1 MNTFIH
7 EIGVIDNNHVKHPV
21 KFKRGLNV
29 VTGKSSTGKS
39 ALIEICDFC
48 LGSSENTI
56 PVGVIT
62 KCAELYYMVLSI
74 KQQIIVVARKPNA
87 QKDCFLK
94 NISVDEIDDLEWNT
108 FESRSFISLENF
120 KKDLRNSFI
129 DISSVDE
136 SLEVKRLR
144 GRSAPTPSIRS
155 FVSFMLQHQNLVA
168 NKHALFYRFDEKE
181 ERDQVIEH
189 TKIFLG
195 IVDQRYFLLMQEI
208 EDKINTLRMIKRQIE
223 MNTKLNERN
232 KQEIGPTLAHLYSR
246 IGCEEP
252 PLTLDEILLN
262 PQNAKVKLNQIVEKG
277 KIIYSSEEEE
287 KRYDDIE
294 KQRDAAVADLRKMQR
309 ERNSL
314 KKRLGISEN
323 FAESLSK
330 QNNPKKANVSTT
342 VCPFC
347 RTEKTSLS
355 QSAVSLQKHL
365 NQLRQFILASP
376 LNSVFE
382 KKLSE
387 IEREIEVKKEQI
399 DSLNSQLKE
408 IDDLNQQLREKRSEY
423 EAILELKVR
432 LFFLLDSINGVN
444 DTGLDEKLKN
454 IQGELDQKESEL
466 KKYNLQ
472 NKLSEMTNKVNRY
485 MAEIGQNFDFE
496 KDYQPI
502 NLQFSFESFDLF
514 HLNKENQKV
523 YLRSMG
529 SGANWLYSHIT
540 LFLALHKLF
549 VELGDKCSIPSVLFF
564 DQPTQVYFPNF
575 KRDNSSSF
583 DEQKILEE
591 EQRTSNNENRTVD
604 EDIKSVENLFS
615 RLSSFCLDLEKK
627 FGFCPQ
633 IIVTDHADD
642 LTLSNGVSFESLVN
656 GNRWRTRGFINPVE

>member
-7 EIGVIDNNHVKHPV
+7 EIGVIDNNHIKHPV

-48 LGSSENTI
+48 LGSTENTI

-74 KQQIIVVARKPNA
+74 KQQVIVVARKPNA

-94 NISVDEIDDLEWNT
+94 NISVNEIDDLEWDT

-136 SLEVKRLR
+136 SLEAKRLR

-181 ERDQVIEH
+181 ERDQVVEH

-195 IVDQRYFLLMQEI
+195 TVDQRYFLLMQEI
-208 EDKINTLRMIKRQIE
+208 EDKTNTLRMIKRQIE
-223 MNTKLNERN
+223 INTKLNERN
-232 KQEIGPTLAHLYSR
+232 KQEIGPALAHLYSR
-246 IGCEEP
+246 IGYEEP

-262 PQNAKVKLNQIVEKG
+262 PQNAKVKLNQIVEKD
-277 KIIYSSEEEE
+277 KIMYSSEEEE

-294 KQRDAAVADLRKMQR
+294 KERDAIVADLRKLQR

-314 KKRLGISEN
+314 KKRLEVSEN
-323 FAESLSK
+323 FVENLSK

-365 NQLRQFILASP
+365 NQLRRLILASP

-387 IEREIEVKKEQI
+387 VEREIEVKKEQI

-444 DTGLDEKLKN
+444 DVGLDEKLKN

-615 RLSSFCLDLEKK
+615 RLSSFCLDLEKE

-633 IIVTDHADD
+633 IIVTDHADN